1 MKQKR
6 PANFLYLLI
15 GLLSILIAGP
25 IAYEFTSQTIG
36 FTTQLAFTATL
47 IIGIWSLVDSRRWFI
62 AGIVMATAD
71 VIATAFVVMTDSLF
85 AGTITLVVEIAFCSM
100 TLVFTLQHVISG
112 RVVDLNRII
121 GAICAYLLLGVTLAM
136 VNMLVALYVPGSFNG
151 LSSEPGAAHSLALI
165 YYSFVTL
172 STLGYG
178 DITPASPLARVLAYL
193 TAVVGQFYIAILI
206 GMLVGLYLSDQ
217 QSDKAKA

>member
-1 MKQKR
+1 
-6 PANFLYLLI
+6 
-15 GLLSILIAGP
+15 
-25 IAYEFTSQTIG
+25 
-36 FTTQLAFTATL
+36 
-47 IIGIWSLVDSRRWFI
+47 
-62 AGIVMATAD
+62 MAVTD
-71 VIATAFVVMTDSLF
+71 VTATAFVIMTNSLL

-121 GAICAYLLLGVTLAM
+121 GAICAYLLLGVTLGMA
-136 VNMLVALYVPGSFNG
+136 NMLVALYVPGSFNG
-151 LSSEPGAAHSLALI
+151 LSSATGATHSQDLI

-193 TAVVGQFYIAILI
+193 TAVLGQFYIAILI
-206 GMLVGLYLSDQ
+206 GMLVGLYLSDHQ
-217 QSDKAKA
+217 AEKTKT